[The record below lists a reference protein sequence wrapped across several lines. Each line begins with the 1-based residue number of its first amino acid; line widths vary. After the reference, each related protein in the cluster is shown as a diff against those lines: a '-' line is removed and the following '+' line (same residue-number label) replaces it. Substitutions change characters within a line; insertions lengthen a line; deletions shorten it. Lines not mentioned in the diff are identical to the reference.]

1 MVRSQLNR
9 RIEGRISS
17 VMIRIWTFRVWDFE
31 KRPFSR
37 VHFWIKLLEITV
49 SFISVEKFW
58 RESFGLG
65 LYWASLLT
73 YCDFF
78 SLVKNKSFIR
88 LGFFLY
94 WRLSICVINYVF
106 WKLLLVPF
114 WVRFVLSG
122 RSLTRHP
129 VEILLWFV
137 ICLSRNVHSI
147 DLGFSTYAFCQDFD
161 KSLSRVRFIIKRQ
174 IFNKTSREYY
184 NLEIIISIVYPPN
197 NSIWSNSH
205 LYSFIRILIFRT
217 SFC

>member
-1 MVRSQLNR
+1 MKGIRERRRPSISIGHACDRGTTMVRSQLNR

-73 YCDFF
+73 YCDFL

-88 LGFFLY
+88 LGFFLYVY

-137 ICLSRNVHSI
+137 ICLWNFEKRP
-147 DLGFSTYAFCQDFD
+147 FD
-161 KSLSRVRFIIKRQ
+161 RFRFFYICILSRF
-174 IFNKTSREYY
+174 
-184 NLEIIISIVYPPN
+184 
-197 NSIWSNSH
+197 W
-205 LYSFIRILIFRT
+205 
-217 SFC
+217 